1 MKMVTVKAE
10 KFVQKLVEIVEDSVV
25 LVVVSFI
32 MPCLESRLCPS
43 CIPWTAIPFC
53 MSKNIRS

>member
-1 MKMVTVKAE
+1 MKMVSVKAE

-32 MPCLESRLCPS
+32 MPCRESCLCLS
-43 CIPWTAIPFC
+43 CIPWTALPFLHE
-53 MSKNIRS
+53 